1 MLNVTDYK
9 NTADAKAADFERLE
23 DIAGGQSHRQITQ
36 ARLEELKLARGGALT
51 LDNLEYGGRQAYM
64 RPSGRG
70 TTTGGRG
77 GGNAGRGG
85 GRSIPSAPRL
95 VPMRW
100 ISTQLT
106 VMNRDRPLDP
116 AVDQSRPYV
125 YGGKGSNRGGYQGT
139 LTQSHVTKPAA
150 SSSTAPVGPRK
161 AQPSKRGSHST
172 ARQVRPWPP
181 MALMENPVAPST
193 SSQAVNAGT
202 TTGKTTSPSASSM
215 MSPTPT
221 LASTLAP
228 QRYDTQGQRSI
239 ETRSRTYGQPNAGLA
254 GTLDDVQAFMAAAR
268 KNFQVDD
275 GAPASEPKAII
286 GFGKKEGTLPIPHSQ
301 PASGLTSEKLALL
314 DRAGLRPTRQ
324 SPSKFTD
331 GIRSNTDRSGVSP
344 TGATEADLIGLGIS
358 GVDATD
364 VDNSG
369 TRSGV
374 DNGASTSEDLMDMSV
389 PEVVR
394 DALVPE
400 SASEEGMVSIPK
412 SEAEMWRSISGF
424 LRKNDGAGMQR
435 YLLQIVPQLHTVKET
450 AQPTSHAAEVKANVV
465 EQLEDLIGDRN
476 LPIRSTASQT
486 TPSLELGKSKWAA
499 PTLKLGPAFG
509 KASNQASKAKA
520 QDRATGGRSTS
531 FDS

>member
-161 AQPSKRGSHST
+161 AQPSKRGSHSH
-172 ARQVRPWPP
+172 
-181 MALMENPVAPST
+181 SKT
-193 SSQAVNAGT
+193 SS
-202 TTGKTTSPSASSM
+202 
-215 MSPTPT
+215 T
-221 LASTLAP
+221 LASDGVDGEPCRTKHLQSSC
-228 QRYDTQGQRSI
+228 QRWDHDW
-239 ETRSRTYGQPNAGLA
+239 E
-254 GTLDDVQAFMAAAR
+254 DDLTFCLLNDVSDSHSSFHARAAA
-268 KNFQVDD
+268 
-275 GAPASEPKAII
+275 
-286 GFGKKEGTLPIPHSQ
+286 L
-301 PASGLTSEKLALL
+301 
-314 DRAGLRPTRQ
+314 
-324 SPSKFTD
+324 
-331 GIRSNTDRSGVSP
+331 
-344 TGATEADLIGLGIS
+344 
-358 GVDATD
+358 
-364 VDNSG
+364 
-369 TRSGV
+369 
-374 DNGASTSEDLMDMSV
+374 
-389 PEVVR
+389 
-394 DALVPE
+394 
-400 SASEEGMVSIPK
+400 
-412 SEAEMWRSISGF
+412 
-424 LRKNDGAGMQR
+424 
-435 YLLQIVPQLHTVKET
+435 
-450 AQPTSHAAEVKANVV
+450 
-465 EQLEDLIGDRN
+465 
-476 LPIRSTASQT
+476 
-486 TPSLELGKSKWAA
+486 
-499 PTLKLGPAFG
+499 
-509 KASNQASKAKA
+509 
-520 QDRATGGRSTS
+520 
-531 FDS
+531 